1 MTCSQCDRTIKPA
14 DPKAVIKDEWWC
26 EECIYYLERQSADEL
41 RMQEIRDEEVRFE
54 YESLL

>member
-14 DPKAVIKDEWWC
+14 DPKAEIKNKWWC
-26 EECIYYLERQSADEL
+26 EECIYCLERQSADEFRL
-41 RMQEIRDEEVRFE
+41 QEIRDEEVRFE